1 MKSIIYVGMDVHT
14 TSFTLCC
21 YRFGLDDVFA
31 FAQVAPDYKNILN
44 YLDKVKKNYGEDH
57 QFLCGYE
64 AGCLGYTLFHQLTA
78 HKVDCVIL
86 APSSMPILPRP
97 AIKTDKRDAMKIAKC
112 LAYGDYS
119 AVYIPSDED
128 NSVKEYI
135 RMRDDAKTALKR
147 IKQQLI
153 SFCIRNGMMFTEG
166 SCYWTLKHIAW
177 IRKLNFG
184 NSIMQETFEEVRA
197 SYFKAA
203 DMLDRYDKRI
213 EEFAQMESYRV
224 RVKKLTCLIGIGSL
238 TALATIVETGDFKRF
253 PSAPQFA
260 AYIGLV
266 PGEESSGKHIQRT
279 GITKA
284 GNSHLRKL
292 MVEAAHC
299 YGRGAIGSKSKMLI
313 KRQSGNDLQV
323 IEYAD
328 KANERLRRR
337 FHRINF
343 RRQKR
348 NIAVVAVARELAC
361 FIWGMMTDNMCIPI
375 QG

>member
-1 MKSIIYVGMDVHT
+1 MDVHT